1 MSTGNGP
8 TTVESATGLHF
19 LVIAASWHTQVMD
32 NLLEGAVH
40 TITQAGGT
48 TSVVRVPGT
57 FELSVAAAHA
67 AALSTAA
74 KQEQAHRSIGPNGS
88 SNSSSNS
95 SSGPRPFDAIV
106 ALGVVIRGGTPHFEY
121 VCNGVTT
128 GLTNVSTEYH
138 IPVGFGVLTCND
150 DSEATARSSL
160 TPGGENKGREA
171 AQAAISTVHALRAIT
186 ASLTTA

>member
-8 TTVESATGLHF
+8 TTVENATGMHF

-74 KQEQAHRSIGPNGS
+74 KQEQAHRIIGPNGS
-88 SNSSSNS
+88 SNNE
-95 SSGPRPFDAIV
+95 GVPQPFDAIV

-171 AQAAISTVHALRAIT
+171 AQAAISTVYALRAIT